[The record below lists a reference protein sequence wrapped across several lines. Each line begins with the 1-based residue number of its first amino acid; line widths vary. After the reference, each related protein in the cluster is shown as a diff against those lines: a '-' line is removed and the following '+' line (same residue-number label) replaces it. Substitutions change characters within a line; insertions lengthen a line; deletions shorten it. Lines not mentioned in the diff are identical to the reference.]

1 MIGIVLISHGGL
13 ADGLLD
19 AAEMITGEAEQVAC
33 ISLQPIDDID
43 VLVDR
48 IQEAVNQVDNEAGV
62 LLMVDLFGASPF
74 NASGR
79 LVLAQQDHLELITG
93 MNLPM
98 LVELLV
104 QREGLSLEEAAK
116 IALEAGKSGVSRLSD
131 KISR

>member
-1 MIGIVLISHGGL
+1 MIGIVLISHGSL
-13 ADGLLD
+13 AEGLLD
-19 AAEMITGEAEQVAC
+19 AAEMITGEAEKVKC

-43 VLVDR
+43 QLVDR
-48 IQEAVNQVDNEAGV
+48 IEEAVHQVDDEAGV

-79 LVLAQQDHLELITG
+79 LVLAQQNHLELITG

-104 QREGLSLEEAAK
+104 QREGLSLEEASQ
-116 IALEAGKSGVSRLSD
+116 IALEAGKSGVIRLSD
-131 KISR
+131 KINR